1 MLEELKNKFSIS
13 VQESSDIEKLI
24 ISDLTKFS
32 TPSDQPKAIILGSQ
46 PGAGKSEL
54 EKLAFIDLGRN
65 AIICN
70 VDNLKKFHPHSQEI
84 ARNYPEYYTDLTNEY
99 AHKWNLA
106 LRNYCLKN
114 KINFIL
120 ETTFS
125 DGNSINIILDKI
137 KKNHFQTE
145 LYILSV
151 AKEISLCGISIRY
164 EDNIKNLG
172 IARKV
177 GYQAHNDR
185 YDKIPEAIKTV
196 EEKRLYDY
204 FNLYGRSINS
214 NSEETNG
221 VYLITRTKNSIYD
234 AFIEERD
241 KGLTLKAV
249 NYIRETIDQVR
260 KLMIL
265 RNASFKEKI
274 DFNNILKTNFRL
286 GISNK
291 SKSKKI

>member
-125 DGNSINIILDKI
+125 DGNSINIILDKYRR
-137 KKNHFQTE
+137 KKA
-145 LYILSV
+145 SV
-151 AKEISLCGISIRY
+151 
-164 EDNIKNLG
+164 
-172 IARKV
+172 
-177 GYQAHNDR
+177 
-185 YDKIPEAIKTV
+185 
-196 EEKRLYDY
+196 
-204 FNLYGRSINS
+204 
-214 NSEETNG
+214 
-221 VYLITRTKNSIYD
+221 
-234 AFIEERD
+234 
-241 KGLTLKAV
+241 
-249 NYIRETIDQVR
+249 
-260 KLMIL
+260 
-265 RNASFKEKI
+265 
-274 DFNNILKTNFRL
+274 
-286 GISNK
+286 
-291 SKSKKI
+291 